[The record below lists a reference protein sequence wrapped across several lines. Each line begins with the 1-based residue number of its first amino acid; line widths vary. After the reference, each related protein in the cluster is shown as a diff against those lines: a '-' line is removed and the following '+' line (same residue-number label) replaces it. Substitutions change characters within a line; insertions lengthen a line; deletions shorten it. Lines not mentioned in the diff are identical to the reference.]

1 MRSSLLA
8 NGDSLSPLGTLLDE
22 LVCAEVSPKS
32 SSSPSASP
40 SFSSSFSSSS
50 ACIGHAFEAFTALR
64 ASSSVQLLRK
74 QRACLLYVRNRLD
87 RDSSVPL
94 AMDACL
100 LAGVRALDDGR
111 HAAVGCSVQHEAA
124 PRFSDCVRVQVHA
137 AGYVVCSPAHLDA
150 STSSPSVV
158 TSSEGRAGEPGEPG
172 EQHVSVAPA
181 ADRTTEAVLR
191 FAMRVDLPPHT
202 ELSEQQFSQL
212 VHEQAARLARF
223 RALLCG
229 EHIPASSVASTDV
242 NPVDLLREKANS
254 DNDHDGDREVE
265 HDVGCDDDDEAAA
278 ATATAATA

>member
-1 MRSSLLA
+1 
-8 NGDSLSPLGTLLDE
+8 
-22 LVCAEVSPKS
+22 
-32 SSSPSASP
+32 
-40 SFSSSFSSSS
+40 
-50 ACIGHAFEAFTALR
+50 
-64 ASSSVQLLRK
+64 
-74 QRACLLYVRNRLD
+74 
-87 RDSSVPL
+87 
-94 AMDACL
+94 
-100 LAGVRALDDGR
+100 
-111 HAAVGCSVQHEAA
+111 
-124 PRFSDCVRVQVHA
+124 
-137 AGYVVCSPAHLDA
+137 
-150 STSSPSVV
+150 
-158 TSSEGRAGEPGEPG
+158 
-172 EQHVSVAPA
+172 VSVAPA

-278 ATATAATA
+278 ATATAAAAATATAATAAAAVWLVLEADATKVQAIKVGRTGLR